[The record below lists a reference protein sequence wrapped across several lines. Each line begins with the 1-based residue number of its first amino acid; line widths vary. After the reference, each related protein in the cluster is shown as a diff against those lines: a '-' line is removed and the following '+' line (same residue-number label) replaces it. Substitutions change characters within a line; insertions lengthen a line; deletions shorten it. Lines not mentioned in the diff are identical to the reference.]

1 MKAFLKNY
9 RQSPRKLRLVARAI
23 AGKSVSDALAILSVT
38 TKAAVVP
45 LRKLLASGIRNAENN
60 DHALRDNL
68 FVKEL
73 RVDAGP
79 TLKRMTPRARGS
91 GAAIRS
97 GCAASSSVPL
107 RLSADRNSFA
117 SSSRRRGR
125 VSSSG
130 GAARVR

>member
-91 GAAIRS
+91 GAAIKKRTS
-97 GCAASSSVPL
+97 RIMLVLGERANVKLKSQSVK
-107 RLSADRNSFA
+107 
-117 SSSRRRGR
+117 
-125 VSSSG
+125 
-130 GAARVR
+130 